1 MNYQYMEH
9 SMKLKQRAGVI
20 GVTGPISRLETTTP
34 FQNVFQVHDLVKG
47 ITWMSRDIFGL
58 GSGLRDEEVMNRKG
72 EAIAMMGQAPAMKSR
87 KSEGNRARDGGGKSK
102 KEVLSQRARNY
113 TTLDYIIRF

>member
-1 MNYQYMEH
+1 
-9 SMKLKQRAGVI
+9 MKPKQMTGVI
-20 GVTGPISRLETTTP
+20 GATGPISRQETTTL
-34 FQNVFQVHDLVKG
+34 FQNVFLVHDLRKR
-47 ITWMSRDIFGL
+47 ITWMSRDFFRL
-58 GSGLRDEEVMNRKG
+58 RSGSPDEEVMNRKG

-113 TTLDYIIRF
+113 TTLDYIIRW

>member
-1 MNYQYMEH
+1 
-9 SMKLKQRAGVI
+9 MKPKQRAGVI

-34 FQNVFQVHDLVKG
+34 FQNVFQVHDLGKG
-47 ITWMSRDIFGL
+47 IIWMSRDIFGL
-58 GSGLRDEEVMNRKG
+58 RSGSRDEEVMNRKG
-72 EAIAMMGQAPAMKSR
+72 EAIAMMGQAPVTKSR

-113 TTLDYIIRF
+113 TTLDYIIRC